1 MVIAAVCAGG
11 AQANYPDRP
20 LRYIV
25 PQAPGSASDT
35 SARIIAAELTRILG

>member
-1 MVIAAVCAGG
+1 MRERSGAVWSAISMVIAAVCAGG

-35 SARIIAAELTRILG
+35 